1 MRKLI
6 TALIVVFIFVVSVR
20 AEIIRGRV
28 IWIHDG
34 DTVTITAAN
43 GSWFKLRLWG
53 IDSPELDQPGG
64 RESMLFLIRS
74 VGRKTVD
81 IDVRDTDHYG
91 RMVGIILYKNRDIC
105 REMILNGHAWHYVQY
120 APKQK
125 NYAEAEQH
133 ARKNKLG
140 IWSGKQKS
148 PVPPWEWR
156 KMKRKK
162 TGTQ

>member
-34 DTVTITAAN
+34 
-43 GSWFKLRLWG
+43 
-53 IDSPELDQPGG
+53 
-64 RESMLFLIRS
+64 
-74 VGRKTVD
+74 
-81 IDVRDTDHYG
+81 DTDHYG

-162 TGTQ
+162 RALNERPDGWSFTRIVDRLDDSLQL